1 MERSKVMTIMKFKD
15 GFRFLFPEVK
25 EMFYI
30 ADKESGEEW
39 VQVTAGSTVNF
50 REPGE
55 GPLYN
60 FRINVTAD
68 SCTAMIDDVWKN
80 LKRRFV

>member
-1 MERSKVMTIMKFKD
+1 MNKSKVMTLMKFKD
-15 GFRFLFPEVK
+15 GFRFVFPEIK
-25 EMFYI
+25 EMFYYC
-30 ADKESGEEW
+30 DKDTGEEK

-50 REPGE
+50 KEPGC

-60 FRINVTAD
+60 FYINVTAD
-68 SCTAMIDDVWKN
+68 SNTAMIDDIWRE